1 MTPNLAIDLSGL
13 NCPLPI
19 LRTKKALANLQG
31 GDTLAVTCTDP
42 ATPTDFAAFCRQTGH
57 ELVESSAADHAFHFL
72 IRKRA
77 D

>member
-1 MTPNLAIDLSGL
+1 MTPHLTIDLSGL

-19 LRTKKALANLQG
+19 LRTKKALAGLQAG
-31 GDTLAVTCTDP
+31 QIVAVTCTDP

-57 ELVESSAADHAFHFL
+57 ELLQSQATDGQFHFL